1 MGPPPA
7 TAELGDG
14 PTAHAP
20 ARPSLARIMWSYVSR
35 DWRHEVSYRLNFA
48 AFLAYPVIWVSVF
61 AILGQVVEG
70 AGVGGFATFIV
81 LGVVMW
87 RFVHVGFYEGAITM
101 RWEQWI
107 GTFKHVFM
115 TPRHPL
121 VPVAAQTVSGLSLS
135 LVNLAIMVATA
146 EFLFGVRLGITPLG
160 VLFILIGWA
169 SILGFGLAITG
180 LAMLHKQVDVIYRTV
195 FFSFQLF
202 SGVFFDWRIL
212 PEPLQYVS
220 MALPITHALDGLRM
234 SSAGTPVPPGLFW
247 LILVTGLGALAVGA
261 LVLHLAQHAARK
273 RGVLEEY

>member
-1 MGPPPA
+1 MATPGATPEAVLDRPPHPA
-7 TAELGDG
+7 
-14 PTAHAP
+14 
-20 ARPSLARIMWSYVSR
+20 ARPSVWRIMWSYLSR
-35 DWRHEVSYRLNFA
+35 DWRHELSYKLNFA

-70 AGVGGFATFIV
+70 AGVAGFATFIV
-81 LGVVMW
+81 LGTIMW
-87 RFVHVGFYEGAITM
+87 RFVHVGFFEGAITM

-121 VPVAAQTVSGLSLS
+121 VPVAAQTLSGLSMS

-146 EFLFGVRLGITPLG
+146 EWLFGVRLGITPLG
-160 VLFILIGWA
+160 FLFILMGWA

-180 LAMLHKQVDVIYRTV
+180 LAMLHKQVDVVYRTV

-212 PEPLQYVS
+212 PEALQVVS
-220 MALPITHALDGLRM
+220 IALPITHALDGLRM
-234 SSAGTPVPPGLFW
+234 SSAGQAVPASLFW
-247 LILVTGLGALAVGA
+247 LILLTGLGALAIGA
-261 LVLHLAQHAARK
+261 LVLHVSQERARRK
-273 RGVLEEY
+273 GILEDY